1 MLCYAAQAP
10 DGWLAMAQLAG
21 KETKE
26 HSERLNDQFEGVE
39 QEVVIGEG
47 NILGS
52 NLQPDPESG
61 CNLIRWDVGICP
73 AITTGVL

>member
-1 MLCYAAQAP
+1 
-10 DGWLAMAQLAG
+10 
-21 KETKE
+21 
-26 HSERLNDQFEGVE
+26 
-39 QEVVIGEG
+39 VVIGEG

-73 AITTGVL
+73 AIATGVL

>member
-1 MLCYAAQAP
+1 
-10 DGWLAMAQLAG
+10 MAQLAG

-26 HSERLNDQFEGVE
+26 HTERLNDQLEDVE